1 MKRTTPQE
9 PHGFNP
15 PVCVTDD
22 DRNVHIS
29 IGLPGVKEEQIRIDL
44 EKTSLTVSI
53 LTGRK
58 MLRKIIHIPKGAR
71 FFQKK
76 LSDGRLEIILEK
88 PVP

>member
-1 MKRTTPQE
+1 MKGTTPQHRNE
-9 PHGFNP
+9 FNP

-44 EKTSLTVSI
+44 EKTSLTISI
-53 LTGRK
+53 SAGKKT
-58 MLRKIIHIPKGAR
+58 LRKLIHIPKGAR

-76 LSDGRLEIILEK
+76 LSGGILEIILEK